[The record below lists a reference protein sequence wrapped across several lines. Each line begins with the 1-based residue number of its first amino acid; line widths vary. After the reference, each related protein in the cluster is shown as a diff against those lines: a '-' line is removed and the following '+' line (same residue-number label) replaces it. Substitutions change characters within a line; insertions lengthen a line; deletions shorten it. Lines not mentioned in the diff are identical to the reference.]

1 MKISEFAICTG
12 ISKDTIRYYEK
23 INLLQPKIK
32 NNYREYNEHHI
43 EIIRIILK
51 LKQSGFLLQ
60 EIKLLFAWTENTN
73 QHNEL
78 TKVEI
83 DNLLQLKRLFQNKY
97 EQIVQ
102 KEKEI
107 IQIKQ
112 VLERANSKLEQ
123 LLVKNEM

>member
-23 INLLQPKIK
+23 INLLQPEIK
-32 NNYREYNEHHI
+32 NNHRKYNEHHI
-43 EIIRIILK
+43 EIISIILK

-60 EIKLLFAWTENTN
+60 EIKLLFEWTVNTN
-73 QHNEL
+73 QHNKL

-107 IQIKQ
+107 VQIKQ
-112 VLERANSKLEQ
+112 VLERATSKLEQ
-123 LLVKNEM
+123 LLEKNEM

>member
-12 ISKDTIRYYEK
+12 LSKDTIRYYEK
-23 INLLQPKIK
+23 INLLQPEIK
-32 NNYREYNEHHI
+32 NNHREYNEHHI
-43 EIIRIILK
+43 EIISTILK

-60 EIKLLFAWTENTN
+60 EIKMLFQWTDNTDQN
-73 QHNEL
+73 HQL
-78 TKVEI
+78 SKVEI

-97 EQIVQ
+97 EQMVQ

-112 VLERANSKLEQ
+112 VLTRANSKLEQ
-123 LLVKNEM
+123 LLEKNDM